1 MRQEK
6 KYLNSKNKY
15 LRAQVYLNKSLK
27 VRARLV
33 YLCLLQLL
41 TRITMGK
48 RLEIKLRLP
57 KMNVKK
63 LLKDRIQISKVIA
76 VILKQIYIQ
85 KLKRIFSLRVGG
97 IVIDIK
103 NK

>member
-1 MRQEK
+1 
-6 KYLNSKNKY
+6 
-15 LRAQVYLNKSLK
+15 
-27 VRARLV
+27 
-33 YLCLLQLL
+33 
-41 TRITMGK
+41 MGK